1 MWCCVCWRTPT
12 FYGSYESRLEQQK
25 PSQNVWK
32 FAKSLHKRGLAERDG
47 LQTGKEVMELEVN
60 CLYLRFL
67 KLSYCNYCMLC
78 MEVVCLFLW
87 GSKFYTLRGTKSK
100 SKSSFPKLKD
110 ILYDVGIAGADHM
123 HAYNVQWNYIVTMH
137 GWHGG
142 VSMCGVLGYYHQTI
156 LIFLP
161 NKHTRNTHMFEY
173 RISQDEIVT

>member
-1 MWCCVCWRTPT
+1 
-12 FYGSYESRLEQQK
+12 
-25 PSQNVWK
+25 
-32 FAKSLHKRGLAERDG
+32 
-47 LQTGKEVMELEVN
+47 
-60 CLYLRFL
+60 
-67 KLSYCNYCMLC
+67 

-137 GWHGG
+137 GLHGG
-142 VSMCGVLGYYHQTI
+142 VSMCGVLGYFHQTI
-156 LIFLP
+156 LILLP
-161 NKHTRNTHMFEY
+161 NKHTHNTHMFEY